1 MGGKARI
8 AYLVSYKNV
17 TQEKW
22 NPQRKQCVKGT
33 ICNVEAQVFN
43 GETCAYECF
52 KVHQSPHYVGK
63 NTGGDGYD
71 APILYK
77 TIIFAHITHFC
88 VQI

>member
-1 MGGKARI
+1 MKPTKKTMCKR
-8 AYLVSYKNV
+8 N
-17 TQEKW
+17 
-22 NPQRKQCVKGT
+22 NMQCQY
-33 ICNVEAQVFN
+33 NVEAQVFN